1 MHAVSVLTG
10 TGVTSCEQGKT
21 NMVLPNAVERRT
33 VKVISGMVE
42 VGVSPVVATW
52 WDSNPPTVPVDHF
65 YFLNVF
71 QMNTCEHRDEDE
83 PMLPHQRRLRL
94 FQK

>member
-52 WDSNPPTVPVDHF
+52 
-65 YFLNVF
+65 
-71 QMNTCEHRDEDE
+71 
-83 PMLPHQRRLRL
+83 
-94 FQK
+94 